1 MQADGYEQ
9 ERLALQAIVKDIL
22 VEDKQ
27 FKIYS
32 TVEELFP
39 PNTTVFMLGQPH
51 YGAQGQVIKID
62 PEHKG
67 RIQLR
72 FEVGEEA
79 DLSEVMGRQGMLT
92 ERYEPG
98 YRVAQKLGMSGH
110 IMARVMG
117 TIFII
122 RGAREQ
128 QSDSVSK
135 TNIGL
140 NFNKKSEEVCG
151 FT

>member
-1 MQADGYEQ
+1 MGG
-9 ERLALQAIVKDIL
+9 LATHGGGQGEEL
-22 VEDKQ
+22 
-27 FKIYS
+27 
-32 TVEELFP
+32 EELF
-39 PNTTVFMLGQPH
+39 MLWQPH

-62 PEHKG
+62 PEPKS

-140 NFNKKSEEVCG
+140 NLKFNKKSEEVCG